1 MTVKEW
7 LKRARVLD
15 KEINQLLIAKREAYA
30 RAVGSGVDTSK
41 EQVQGGGG
49 NGTEDK
55 FIRVADYELLI
66 DKKIDKLLEIKQEII
81 EAVNEVED
89 STYRT
94 LLLAYYV
101 NCKTWEQVAEEL
113 NYNLRWIYRLHGR
126 ALQAIESHY
135 HPVV

>member
-15 KEINQLLIAKREAYA
+15 KEVNQLLIAKREAYEH
-30 RAVGSGVDTSK
+30 AVGSGIDTSK

-81 EAVNEVED
+81 EAVNSVEN

-101 NCKTWEQVAEEL
+101 NCKTWEQVAEDMG
-113 NYNLRWIYRLHGR
+113 YGVRQIYRMHGE
-126 ALQAIESHY
+126 ALRRVVAI
-135 HPVV
+135 